1 MNARLKVLADMLRE
15 EGMADVAEWLG
26 RPELMREALKRSI
39 ERDHIDAD
47 ASDVLRIYGL
57 SQLSEPINPVM
68 YVNPSDY
75 AHLQDALGYLT
86 AHSSRIQNI
95 NVQSSPLL
103 KDNGAYLF
111 QVPGSEVDE

>member
-26 RPELMREALKRSI
+26 RPDLMREALKRSI

-47 ASDVLRIYGL
+47 ASDVIRSYGL
-57 SQLSEPINPVM
+57 SQLSTPISPPIYMHLVDSM
-68 YVNPSDY
+68 RYSS
-75 AHLQDALGYLT
+75 AHIT
-86 AHSSRIQNI
+86 NI

-103 KDNGAYLF
+103 KEGESYLF
-111 QVPGSEVDE
+111 QVPGAEVEE